1 MKDYLVLSNYQR
13 NRLENVTEKYK
24 QMHNDPANCKPKFI
38 INTPTVLPDWEER
51 LSDPL
56 VMLKANLDALQP
68 HLDIEDDKMATVR
81 VDFGT
86 AQVAA
91 AFGCDLVIPTNNLP
105 AAANHVLKNI
115 EAVFQLKKPSLDA
128 GWYGKLKEWTEVY
141 LQNLPEGVHIQ
152 HPDIQSCF
160 NTAHLIRGNDILLDF
175 YDKPKEMGVLL
186 DLVTEYMI
194 ELTIYLKTMI
204 SSDKEWFYDW
214 GALWKGSARI
224 SNCSM
229 HMISPD
235 FYTEHI
241 LPRDLHLL
249 RTIGGGR
256 VHYCGTSGHV
266 IQEFFKNPEVSGLD
280 FDGNHHDI
288 WELSKQVPEK
298 AVLLQW
304 MDPIDN
310 QYKIV
315 DRLLDG
321 DWPEKKNIIFQFNA
335 DSVQEGKELLA
346 NLKYS
351 YSKSI

>member
-1 MKDYLVLSNYQR
+1 MKDYLDLSNYQR

-24 QMHNDPANCKPKFI
+24 QMHNDPANCEPKFI

-68 HLDIEDDKMATVR
+68 HFDIEDDRVATVR

-115 EAVFQLKKPSLDA
+115 EDVFQLKKPSLDA

-175 YDKPKEMGVLL
+175 YDKPKELGVLL
-186 DLVTEYMI
+186 DLVTEYMT
-194 ELTIYLKTMI
+194 ELIIYLKTMI

-241 LPRDLHLL
+241 LPRDLQLL
-249 RTIGGGR
+249 RNIGGGR
-256 VHYCGTSGHV
+256 VHYCGTSGQV

-280 FDGNHHDI
+280 FDGNHHVI
-288 WELSKQVPEK
+288 REISKLVPEK

-304 MDPIDN
+304 MDPVDN
-310 QYKIV
+310 QFKII

-346 NLKYS
+346 GLKNS